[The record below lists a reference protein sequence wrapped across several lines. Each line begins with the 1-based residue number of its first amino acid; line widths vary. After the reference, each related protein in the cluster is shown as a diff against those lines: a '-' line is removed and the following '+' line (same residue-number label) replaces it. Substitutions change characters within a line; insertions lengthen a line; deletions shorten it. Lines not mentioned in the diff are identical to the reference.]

1 MTEQLAYYFMKKT
14 YKKLFMK
21 THIHYNASYQTRM
34 EKENDSFILENVSPQ
49 NKRSFSVRKHW
60 ENFLFPISQLLFNI
74 FLEVLPA
81 HDKKNK
87 IQRHAY

>member
-1 MTEQLAYYFMKKT
+1 MTEQLTHYFMKKT
-14 YKKLFMK
+14 YKKLFIK

-34 EKENDSFILENVSPQ
+34 ENDSILENVSPQ

-60 ENFLFPISQLLFNI
+60 GNFLFPISQLLFNT

-81 HDKKNK
+81 HNKKTKLTEMHND
-87 IQRHAY
+87 